1 MTMRMRLRIGLGV
14 VFLWFFLGGIAHFT
28 ATDME
33 MRIMPPYIPAPR
45 LMVWASGVCELL
57 GAFGLLWSKTRR
69 AAGIGLFALTI
80 AVTPANVY
88 MLQQAELFHVPYW
101 VLVARLPLQVGLLAL
116 IAWSSGMFGR
126 PAGMTALKS
135 TAAP

>member
-1 MTMRMRLRIGLGV
+1 MSTAKRIGLGV
-14 VFLWFFLGGIAHFT
+14 VFLWFLLGGIAHFT

-45 LMVWASGVCELL
+45 MMVWVSGVCELL
-57 GAFGLLWSKTRR
+57 GAFGLLLPTTRR

-88 MLQQAELFHVPYW
+88 MLQQPQDFHIPYW
-101 VLVARLPLQVGLLAL
+101 LLVARLPLQVGLLAL
-116 IAWSSGMFGR
+116 IAWSSGMIRR
-126 PAGMTALKS
+126 PAVKS
-135 TAAP
+135 SPRPNAAP

>member
-1 MTMRMRLRIGLGV
+1 MSVRTRIGLGV

-28 ATDME
+28 STDME

-45 LMVWASGVCELL
+45 LMVWMSGVCELL

-116 IAWSSGMFGR
+116 IACSSGMFGR
-126 PAGMTALKS
+126 PAGKASVKS
-135 TAAP
+135 SAAR

>member
-1 MTMRMRLRIGLGV
+1 

-28 ATDME
+28 ATDTE

-45 LMVWASGVCELL
+45 MMVWVSGVCELL
-57 GAFGLLWSKTRR
+57 GAVGLLFPRTRR

-88 MLQQAELFHVPYW
+88 MLQQAKAFHVPYW
-101 VLVARLPLQVGLLAL
+101 ALVARLPLQVGLLAL
-116 IAWSSGMFGR
+116 IAWSSGMIGR
-126 PAGMTALKS
+126 PTVKASPTS
-135 TAAP
+135 DAAR